1 MMVQSFCFS
10 PFQENTYVITDEA
23 TREAVVIDPGCYDQ
37 AEKEQL
43 ARYVADQKLT
53 VRYLLLTHAHLDHV
67 FGAAFVK
74 RTYGV
79 QMYLNEKDLPILDD
93 VANRCQLYGLHGYEP
108 AERDHNLA
116 GGDIIR
122 FGDTALEVVET
133 PGHAP
138 GHVAFINHADR
149 YVIGGDV
156 LFRGSVGRTD
166 LPYGN
171 HNTLINSIQTQF
183 YTLPDDYVVYAGHM
197 EPTTI
202 GHEKR
207 TNPYTVS

>member
-1 MMVQSFCFS
+1 MVHAFEFS
-10 PFQENTYVITDEA
+10 PFQENTYVIADDT
-23 TREAVVIDPGCYDQ
+23 THEAVIIDPGCYEQ

-43 ARYVADQKLT
+43 AQFIAHHNLT

-74 RTYGV
+74 RKYGV
-79 QMYLNEKDLPILDD
+79 EMYLNEHDIPILID
-93 VANRCQLYGLHGYEP
+93 VPTRCLVYGLRGCELV
-108 AERDHNLA
+108 ERDKNLA
-116 GGDIIR
+116 EGDVIR
-122 FGDTALEVVET
+122 FGNTELAVVET

-166 LPYGN
+166 LPYGDFD
-171 HNTLINSIQTQF
+171 TLLTSIQTKF

-197 EPTTI
+197 QPTTI
-202 GHEKR
+202 GQEKR
-207 TNPYTVS
+207 SNPFTK

>member
-1 MMVQSFCFS
+1 MVQSFVFS

-23 TREAVVIDPGCYDQ
+23 TREAVVIDPGCYGQ

-43 ARYVADQKLT
+43 ASYIASQNLT

-74 RTYGV
+74 RKFGV
-79 QMYLNEKDLPILDD
+79 EMYLNENDIPILDD
-93 VANRCQLYGLHGYEP
+93 VPNRSHLFGLPGYEL

-116 GGDIIR
+116 EGDVIK
-122 FGDTALEVVET
+122 FGTTELAVVET

-138 GHVAFINHADR
+138 GHVAFINHAER

-156 LFRGSVGRTD
+156 LFKNSIGRTD
-166 LPYGN
+166 LPFGN
-171 HNTLINSIQTQF
+171 LDTLLHSIQTKF
-183 YTLPDDYVVYAGHM
+183 YTLPDDYIVYAGHM
-197 EPTTI
+197 EPTAI
-202 GHEKR
+202 GQEKR
-207 TNPYTVS
+207 TNPFTK

>member
-1 MMVQSFCFS
+1 MVHAFEFS
-10 PFQENTYVITDEA
+10 PFQENTYVVTDDQSG
-23 TREAVVIDPGCYDQ
+23 EAVIIDPGCYEQ

-43 ARYVADQKLT
+43 AAYVEAQNLT

-74 RTYGV
+74 RKYGV
-79 QMYLNEKDLPILDD
+79 ELYLNEQDVPILED
-93 VANRCQLYGLHGYEP
+93 VPNRCHLFGLRGYEP

-116 GGDIIR
+116 EGDVIR
-122 FGDTALEVVET
+122 FGNTELHVVAT

-171 HNTLINSIQTQF
+171 FDTLLHSIRTKF

-197 EPTTI
+197 QPTTI
-202 GHEKR
+202 GQEKR
-207 TNPYTVS
+207 SNPFTK

>member
-1 MMVQSFCFS
+1 MVQSFCFS
-10 PFQENTYVITDEA
+10 PFQENTYVIADEA

-53 VRYLLLTHAHLDHV
+53 IRYLLLTHAHLDHV

-79 QMYLNEKDLPILDD
+79 AMYLNEKDLPILDD
-93 VANRCQLYGLHGYEP
+93 VANRCQLYGLRGYEP

-116 GGDIIR
+116 GGDVIR
-122 FGDTALEVVET
+122 FGSTVLEVVET